1 MVVISCRKGELGLSH
16 RETFVPQS
24 YSWGVEGQVDWYKA
38 FADITGER
46 TKVYVFCMRSME
58 VAQPFIAPTP
68 QKLHSGWRSR
78 LSKRDL
84 SPS

>member
-46 TKVYVFCMRSME
+46 TKVYVFCMRSMGSGAAFHRAYSPETPLRVE
-58 VAQPFIAPTP
+58 VKTEQA
-68 QKLHSGWRSR
+68 
-78 LSKRDL
+78 
-84 SPS
+84 